1 MDTAVGVLSRKPSMV
16 KLHHPA
22 SASGSAG
29 MGVSKASGSWPSSS
43 SSTSWVSSTDTGFSP
58 MAFRQTMRL
67 LNSSHSA
74 LNTM

>member
-22 SASGSAG
+22 SAIGSAG
-29 MGVSKASGSWPSSS
+29 IGVSKASGSCPSSS
-43 SSTSWVSSTDTGFSP
+43 SSTEWVSSTDTGSSP
-58 MAFRQTMRL
+58 RALRQMMRL